1 MFIVFKIFCM
11 YKNKLF
17 ICNIKLIPYIT
28 CYMIPVDLYQKYL
41 SINNFTTDDMTYML
55 ELFSTNKTNSL
66 YLTEIMQTYWLQMLD
81 EYWEKIDSTYSNYF
95 DLWS

>member
-1 MFIVFKIFCM
+1 
-11 YKNKLF
+11 
-17 ICNIKLIPYIT
+17 
-28 CYMIPVDLYQKYL
+28 MIPVDLYQKYL